1 MAESRLIVVDTNSA
15 DDSKGVA
22 FKLEGNL
29 YIPVIFSALVS
40 VGLLT
45 MLIWGQVFSI
55 PEAFLIAA
63 LPFAFTLFI
72 VLTFFN
78 GKKPHYAAD
87 LFESL
92 TTDRS
97 FVRRSRSQPI
107 HPRHSLES
115 MIAKRKKT
123 ARK

>member
-29 YIPVIFSALVS
+29 YLPVIFSALVS

-55 PEAFLIAA
+55 PEAFLIAS
-63 LPFAFTLFI
+63 LPFATTLFI

-78 GKKPHYAAD
+78 GKNPHYASD

-92 TTDRS
+92 TTDKS

-107 HPRHSLES
+107 HPKVALENLVE
-115 MIAKRKKT
+115 KR
-123 ARK
+123 RKHFQK